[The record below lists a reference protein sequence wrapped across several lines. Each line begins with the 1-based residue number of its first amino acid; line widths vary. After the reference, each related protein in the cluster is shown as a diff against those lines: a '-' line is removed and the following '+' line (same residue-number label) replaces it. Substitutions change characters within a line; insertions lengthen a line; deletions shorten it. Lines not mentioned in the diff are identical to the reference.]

1 MCGSCG
7 VYDLL
12 GMLFGYLVQIFYLIF
27 KNFGVAIIFFT
38 IATRLLM
45 FPLTIKQQKSTA
57 AQQRLQPKLNELKNK
72 YGNNQQAYNQAVQ
85 ELYAK
90 EGVSSMGGC
99 LPMLIQ
105 FPLFFGMYAAI
116 RQPLSNVLHIGKDM
130 VTKLC
135 QVFGITQDAS
145 NYYSEISLIEKIR
158 DYSETGTFSIAA
170 STDSAAAAEAAI
182 NNSAMLSGV
191 TNTLD
196 TAINGAVTGNVSSIM
211 GDKMDSIVDMA
222 GSFNFLGLD
231 LLQQAS
237 LKPMNMALILAVV
250 VVIAQIGSTI
260 ITNKI
265 NKVQATQGC
274 NPNLMGIMFGG
285 MSFFFALSTPA
296 AFPLYWTVSSLLGP
310 AQSWITREYFGPV
323 VMNARAEAE
332 RNARLK
338 IDEGEVVKSIT
349 EAKGALKLKPVMPA
363 IKEKTAGSSDK
374 NENNK
379 KNNNK
384 NNGKKNKGGNPGGY
398 VGKKK

>member
-38 IATRLLM
+38 IVTRLMM

-57 AQQRLQPKLNELKNK
+57 AQQRLQPKLNELKNR
-72 YGNNQQAYNQAVQ
+72 YGKNQEAYNQAVQ

-90 EGVSSMGGC
+90 EGVSMSGGC

-116 RQPLSNVLHIGKDM
+116 RQPLTNVLHISRDM
-130 VTKLC
+130 VAKLC
-135 QVFGITQDAS
+135 QAFGIAQDTS
-145 NYYSEISLIEKIR
+145 NYYSEITLIEKIR
-158 DYSETGTFSIAA
+158 AYSETGAFSIAA

-196 TAINGAVTGNVSSIM
+196 TAINGALNNNVAEIM
-211 GDKMDSIVDMA
+211 GGKMDSIVEMA
-222 GSFNFLGLD
+222 GSFRFLGLD

-237 LKPMNMALILAVV
+237 LRPMNMALILAII
-250 VVIAQIGSTI
+250 VVIAQMASTI

-274 NPNLMGIMFGG
+274 NPNLMGVMFSG

-310 AQSWITREYFGPV
+310 VQSWITREYFGPV
-323 VMNARAEAE
+323 IMNARAEAE
-332 RNARLK
+332 RNSRLK
-338 IDEGEVVKSIT
+338 IDEGEIVKQISDS
-349 EAKGALKLKPVMPA
+349 KGVLKLKPVMPA
-363 IKEKTAGSSDK
+363 VKEKTEADQ
-374 NENNK
+374 NVNQNK
-379 KNNNK
+379 KNISK
-384 NNGKKNKGGNPGGY
+384 NSNKKNKGGNPGGY

>member
-7 VYDLL
+7 VYDIL

-38 IATRLLM
+38 IVTRLMM
-45 FPLTIKQQKSTA
+45 FPLNIKQQKSTA
-57 AQQRLQPKLNELKNK
+57 AQQRLQPKLNELKNR
-72 YGNNQQAYNQAVQ
+72 YGKNQEAYNQAVQ

-90 EGVSSMGGC
+90 EGVSMSGGC

-116 RQPLSNVLHIGKDM
+116 RQPLTNVLHIGRDM
-130 VTKLC
+130 VEKLC
-135 QVFGITQDAS
+135 QAFGIAQDTS
-145 NYYSEISLIEKIR
+145 NYYSEITLIEKIR
-158 DYSETGTFSIAA
+158 AYSETGAFSIAA
-170 STDSAAAAEAAI
+170 STDSAAVADAAI
-182 NNSAMLSGV
+182 NNSAMFSGV

-196 TAINGAVTGNVSSIM
+196 TAINGALNSNVAEIM
-211 GDKMDSIVDMA
+211 GDKMDSIVEMA
-222 GSFNFLGLD
+222 GSFRFLGLD

-237 LKPMNMALILAVV
+237 LRPMNMALILAII
-250 VVIAQIGSTI
+250 VVIAQMGSTI

-274 NPNLMGIMFGG
+274 NPNLMGVMFSG

-338 IDEGEVVKSIT
+338 IDEGEIVKQINDS
-349 EAKGALKLKPVMPA
+349 KGVLKLNPVMPA
-363 IKEKTAGSSDK
+363 VKEKTEADQNVNNQNRK
-374 NENNK
+374 NTS
-379 KNNNK
+379 KNSN
-384 NNGKKNKGGNPGGY
+384 KKNKGGNPGGY